1 MRSER
6 PFLYLDYK
14 QKIPRFR
21 TRIFFFGRSYVKDF
35 KRLFVLLLKL
45 DELKD
50 DLV

>member
-1 MRSER
+1 MESKIG
-6 PFLYLDYK
+6 FLESNSQTK
-14 QKIPRFR
+14 NTPFR

>member
-1 MRSER
+1 M

-14 QKIPRFR
+14 QKNTLIR
-21 TRIFFFGRSYVKDF
+21 TRIFFIGRSYVKDF

>member
-1 MRSER
+1 MGFYEQN
-6 PFLYLDYK
+6 YK
-14 QKIPRFR
+14 QKMPRFI